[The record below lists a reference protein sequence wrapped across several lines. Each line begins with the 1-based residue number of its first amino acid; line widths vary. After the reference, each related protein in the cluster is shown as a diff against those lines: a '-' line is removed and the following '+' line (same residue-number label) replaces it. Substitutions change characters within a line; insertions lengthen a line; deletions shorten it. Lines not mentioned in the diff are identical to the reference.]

1 MPRACR
7 YDAVVVPC
15 ESRADLRSVGASLL
29 TVLIDCRPVHLGN
42 TQTSVA
48 MRSKRAFY
56 GFYNPL
62 YPVTVDVRVALDNDH
77 SLRKA

>member
-1 MPRACR
+1 MLRACR

-29 TVLIDCRPVHLGN
+29 TVLIDRRPLHLGN

-48 MRSKRAFY
+48 TRSKRAFY

-62 YPVTVDVRVALDNDH
+62 YPVDVRVILVNDH